1 MKKLRVICTFLLG
14 ITALLLCTGCPV
26 EAEDE
31 GSTASVPVLDYVPAF
46 DIDNLP
52 SPAYWN
58 SLGHIHVFPDLF
70 TFADGTKVKNLADW
84 ERRRK
89 EISKIIQ
96 YYEYGVM
103 PSIGTAED
111 QKEGKGIIITF
122 TNNGAANTA
131 FAVANGRRVFNFTI
145 NTTLPGGYAAADKG
159 HLGLYFDSSGTN
171 WTGGTANFPLATFA
185 RESDGSGE
193 VQTLFSIKVADPSA
207 PSANV
212 SYAWG
217 MSVILSAMEG
227 IDLNGDGDVGVDENG
242 NIVDEPEYETEHAFK
257 GWYDPRKV
265 GITGYSRNG
274 KAAECIAAFAE
285 SRGGIRV
292 GHVAIGS
299 AGSGGPALERFLSPA
314 GYYLNGQPADPLPAD
329 APGLMK
335 FESMIGK
342 PWYMKKINN
351 NDATIDGPVVSA
363 SAGSSDEYRYKAVRG
378 WSPYFET
385 YGLSPT
391 NYGQVTTPF
400 VGWQNPEGVGS
411 GSWSG
416 IQSLSEGRNE
426 TKGWFSP
433 RFQEFTDLHMGLDI
447 DHVVG
452 NNDRGKYG
460 ILCTIPFDQ
469 HFLSALIA
477 PNGILFQ
484 EGFVVPRN
492 NPESQFANWLMI
504 DEIYKFYG
512 EQEGEPEK
520 YIWRNGFMLSWGTH
534 GGNTGNETADR
545 NYHASKVFADYDK
558 KSDKS
563 FYNTYPGAADLTTT
577 VAKADYNIFKFRDP
591 LYPVDDPIGRFDYY
605 RANWGRPRNG
615 TESQT
620 PTIAERVRKRI
631 PEELLEDYVAG
642 EATRPRPA
650 YQTSL
655 PAHPAYTP
663 RGPKFKPMDWRG
675 LIDEPETLE

>member
-1 MKKLRVICTFLLG
+1 MNKVRVLL
-14 ITALLLCTGCPV
+14 TASLLAAALLFFMGCPTGD
-26 EAEDE
+26 EEDE
-31 GSTASVPVLDYVPAF
+31 TTTTAAPVLDHVPAF
-46 DIDNLP
+46 DINNLP
-52 SPAYWN
+52 DPAYWN
-58 SLGHIHVFPDLF
+58 SQGHMHVFPDLF
-70 TFADGTKVKNLADW
+70 TFADGTRVKNLTDW
-84 ERRRK
+84 QQRRK

-103 PSIGTAED
+103 PSIGTAAE
-111 QKEGKGIIITF
+111 QANNTGVIITF
-122 TNNGAANTA
+122 ENSGQANTKLI
-131 FAVANGRRVFNFTI
+131 VTYGRRVFNFTI
-145 NTTLPGGYAAADKG
+145 NTTLPAGAGAADKG

-171 WTGGTANFPLATFA
+171 WSGGTANFPLATFA
-185 RESDGSGE
+185 RESDGAGE
-193 VQTLFSIKVADPSA
+193 VQTLFSIKVADASA

-227 IDLNGDGDVGVDENG
+227 IDLNGNGSLGVDADG
-242 NIVDEPEYETEHAFK
+242 NITDQTEYENEHAFK

-285 SRGGIRV
+285 SRGGVRV
-292 GHVAIGS
+292 GHVSIGS

-314 GYYLNGQPADPLPAD
+314 GYYLNGQPADPLPPD

-335 FESMIGK
+335 FDSMIGK

-351 NDATIDGPVVSA
+351 GDTLIDGPAVAA
-363 SAGSSDEYRYKAVRG
+363 SGGSSDEFRYRAVRG
-378 WSPYFET
+378 WSPYFES

-391 NYGQVTTPF
+391 NYGQASTPF
-400 VGWQNPEGVGS
+400 VGWQNPAGVGA

-426 TKGWFSP
+426 TPGWFSP
-433 RFQEFTDLHMGLDI
+433 RFREFTDLHMGLDI

-484 EGFVVPRN
+484 DGFVVPRN
-492 NPESQFANWLMI
+492 NPEGQFANWLMI

-512 EQEGEPEK
+512 EQEGAWDK
-520 YIWRNGFMLSWGTH
+520 YIWRNGATFIWGTH
-534 GGNTGNETADR
+534 GGNTGNETSDR

-563 FYNTYPGAADLTTT
+563 FYNTWSGAAALDT
-577 VAKADYNIFKFRDP
+577 AAARADYNIFKFRDP

-605 RANWGRPRNG
+605 RANWGRPRDAAG
-615 TESQT
+615 SQT

-631 PEELLEDYVAG
+631 PDALLADYAAG
-642 EATRPRPA
+642 EASRPRPS
-650 YQTSL
+650 YQTTL
-655 PAHPAYTP
+655 PAHPNYTP
-663 RGPKFKPMDWRG
+663 TGPQFKPMDWRG
-675 LIDEPETLE
+675 LIDDPENL

>member
-1 MKKLRVICTFLLG
+1 M
-14 ITALLLCTGCPV
+14 GCST
-26 EAEDE
+26 EEDDS
-31 GSTASVPVLDYVPAF
+31 GTSVSVPVLDYVPSF
-46 DIDNLP
+46 DINNLP

-58 SLGHIHVFPDLF
+58 SLGHMHVFPDLF
-70 TFADGTKVKNLADW
+70 TFADGTKVKTLADW
-84 ERRRK
+84 EKRRK
-89 EISKIIQ
+89 EIYKIIQ
-96 YYEYGVM
+96 YYEYGIM
-103 PSIGTAED
+103 PSIGTAEE
-111 QKEGKGIIITF
+111 QAQEQGVIITF
-122 TNNGAANTA
+122 ENTGASNTR
-131 FAVANGRRVFNFTI
+131 FIIANGRRVFNFTI
-145 NTTLPGGYAAADKG
+145 DTTLPTGASTTEQG
-159 HLGLYFDSSGTN
+159 HLGLYFGSSGQN
-171 WTGGTANFPLATFA
+171 WSGGTASFPLATFA
-185 RESDGSGE
+185 RESDGAGE
-193 VQTLFSIKVADPSA
+193 VQTLFSIKTTDPSA

-227 IDLNGDGDVGVDENG
+227 IDLNGNGSLGVDANG
-242 NIVDEPEYETEHAFK
+242 NITNQEEYETEHAFK

-292 GHVAIGS
+292 GHVSIGS

-314 GYYLNGQPADPLPAD
+314 GYYLNGQPADPLPPN
-329 APGLMK
+329 APGLMQ
-335 FESMIGK
+335 FNSMIGK
-342 PWYMKKINN
+342 PWYMKKINTG
-351 NDATIDGPVVSA
+351 DATIDGPTVASSGGSA
-363 SAGSSDEYRYKAVRG
+363 DDWRYKAVRG
-378 WSPYFET
+378 WSPYFED

-391 NYGQVTTPF
+391 NYGQVATPF
-400 VGWQNPEGVGS
+400 VGWQSPEGVGS

-426 TKGWFSP
+426 TPGWFSP
-433 RFQEFTDLHMGLDI
+433 RFREFTDLHMGLDI

-484 EGFVVPRN
+484 DGFVVPRN

-512 EQEGEPEK
+512 EQEGDSEK

-534 GGNTGNETADR
+534 GGNTGNETPDR

-563 FYNTYPGAADLTTT
+563 FYNTYSSAADLTTT
-577 VAKADYNIFKFRDP
+577 VAKSDYNIFKFRDP
-591 LYPVDDPIGRFDYY
+591 LYPIDDPIGRFDYY

-620 PTIAERVRKRI
+620 PTIAERVKSRI
-631 PEELLEDYVAG
+631 PDTLLTDYVAG
-642 EATRPRPA
+642 EATRPRPS

-655 PAHPAYTP
+655 PPHPNYTP
-663 RGPKFKPMDWRG
+663 QGGAKFKPMDWRG
-675 LIDEPETLE
+675 LIDNPEPLE